1 MIKSALSFFIIS
13 IFLVSCGTTKQHQ
26 PSGIIKVV
34 KDEKSVLDT
43 NKNQVIKQVIVKNS
57 RENSPLVSE
66 FEIEKKVQEYQLD
79 YTFDTETSDAINN
92 LLRAA
97 YKYKGTRYR
106 IGGMSTAGID
116 CSGLMVCT
124 FKELDINLPRT
135 SSEQARVGRRLS
147 KGEISKG
154 DLVFFVTRGRSI
166 SHVGLVT
173 DNKNGEIKFIHSSTS
188 QGVIE
193 SSLSESY
200 WANRFTHAS
209 RVL

>member
-1 MIKSALSFFIIS
+1 MSKSVLLFFIIS
-13 IFLVSCGTTKQHQ
+13 FLLVSCAKTHQ

-34 KDEKSVLDT
+34 KDEKAILDSNKSVSY
-43 NKNQVIKQVIVKNS
+43 KQPIIKNS
-57 RENSPLVSE
+57 RDNSPLVSE
-66 FEIEKKVQEYQLD
+66 YEIEKKVNDYQLD
-79 YTFDTETSDAINN
+79 YTYDVETSDAINN
-92 LLRAA
+92 LLRNA

-106 IGGMSTAGID
+106 MGGMSTSGID

-147 KGEISKG
+147 KGEINKG
-154 DLVFFVTRGRSI
+154 DLVFFITRGRSI

-173 DNKNGEIKFIHSSTS
+173 SVDNGDIKFIHASSS

-193 SSLSESY
+193 SSLSEGY

>member
-1 MIKSALSFFIIS
+1 MTRLFFSFFVIS
-13 IFLVSCGTTKQHQ
+13 ILLVSCAKTHQ

-34 KDEKSVLDT
+34 KDEKTVIEAKKTLAYKHSV
-43 NKNQVIKQVIVKNS
+43 VKNS
-57 RENSPLVSE
+57 RENNPLVGE
-66 FEIEKKVQEYQLD
+66 FEIEKQVKNYELD
-79 YTFDTETSDAINN
+79 YAYDTQTSDVINN

-124 FKELDINLPRT
+124 FKELDIHLPRT
-135 SSEQARVGRRLS
+135 SSEQARMGRRIS
-147 KGEISKG
+147 KGEINKG
-154 DLVFFVTRGRSI
+154 DLVFFVTRGHSI

-173 DNKNGEIKFIHSSTS
+173 ESTNGDIKFIHASTS

-193 SSLSESY
+193 SSLNEDY

-209 RVL
+209 RIL